1 MEGMGNILD
10 YTAHMYSSREHTST
24 NIREAKQ
31 SRTHHLRYSS
41 CCPTKSASLLASAG
55 SGTPR
60 RCGVRAVGFRE
71 CAPIAT
77 GAKIP
82 FNLPIRTTN
91 LGGARAAP
99 PRGFV

>member
-1 MEGMGNILD
+1 MGNMLD
-10 YTAHMYSSREHTST
+10 YTAHKFSSKDQTST
-24 NIREAKQ
+24 RTREAKQ
-31 SRTHHLRYSS
+31 SSTHHIRYGS
-41 CCPTKSASLLASAG
+41 CCPNKSARLRASAG

-82 FNLPIRTTN
+82 FNLPIPDIEQGR
-91 LGGARAAP
+91 
-99 PRGFV
+99 